1 MIGLPWGKETK
12 KRWNGTYKRAK
23 WKGRGKDKKIK
34 GIVKVEEE
42 KEKIKF
48 VDDNMDEA

>member
-1 MIGLPWGKETK
+1 MEGK
-12 KRWNGTYKRAK
+12 KRAK
-23 WKGRGKDKKIK
+23 WKGREKNKEGK

-48 VDDNMDEA
+48 VGDNMDES

>member
-12 KRWNGTYKRAK
+12 KRWNGTK
-23 WKGRGKDKKIK
+23 KGQSGKEGEKTKKSK
-34 GIVKVEEE
+34 GIVKVEEN

-48 VDDNMDEA
+48 VGDNMDEA